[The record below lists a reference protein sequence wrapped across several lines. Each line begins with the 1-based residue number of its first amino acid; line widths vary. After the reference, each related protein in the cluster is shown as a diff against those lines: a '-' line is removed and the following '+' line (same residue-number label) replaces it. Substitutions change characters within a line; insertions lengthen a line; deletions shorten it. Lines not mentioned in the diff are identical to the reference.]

1 MADESKSSFSVFG
14 LEICTL
20 EGGGCTIWSE
30 VVFGGG
36 CGGKGAGALRLL
48 GGNDE
53 ATKLVKDVVLEN
65 FKYQYK

>member
-14 LEICTL
+14 FVVCTL
-20 EGGGCTIWSE
+20 EGGGGGGCAIWRE
-30 VVFGGG
+30 AVFGGG

-53 ATKLVKDVVLEN
+53 ATKLVKVVVLEQ
-65 FKYQYK
+65 F

>member
-14 LEICTL
+14 FDVCTL
-20 EGGGCTIWSE
+20 EGGGE

-53 ATKLVKDVVLEN
+53 ATKLVKVVVLEK
-65 FKYQYK
+65 F

>member
-14 LEICTL
+14 FDVCTL
-20 EGGGCTIWSE
+20 EEWGGGGCAIWRDF

-53 ATKLVKDVVLEN
+53 AIKLVKVVVLEK
-65 FKYQYK
+65 F

>member
-14 LEICTL
+14 FDVCTL
-20 EGGGCTIWSE
+20 EGGGGGGGCAIWRE

-53 ATKLVKDVVLEN
+53 ATKLVKVVVLEK
-65 FKYQYK
+65 F